1 MHHYGMQ
8 IIDDLLAI
16 KDNTVPMNV
25 QSEKLANFLDC
36 RPRKINI
43 IVEFLI
49 IEINSRKF
57 KSNT

>member
-1 MHHYGMQ
+1 VQ
-8 IIDDLLAI
+8 IIDDRLAI

-43 IVEFLI
+43 IVEFFI